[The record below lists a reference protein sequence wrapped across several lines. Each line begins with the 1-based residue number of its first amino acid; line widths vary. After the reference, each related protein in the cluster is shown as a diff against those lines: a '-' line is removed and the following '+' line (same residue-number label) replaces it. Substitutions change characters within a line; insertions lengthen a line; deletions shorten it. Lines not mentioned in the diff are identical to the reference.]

1 MKLGNLLAAILVSG
15 LVQGLSAAETKEAA
29 PALTPAARANAIAFK
44 FYSKAAGK
52 PGNVFFSPYSIH
64 TAFAMVYEGARGKTA
79 QEIAGLFAFQ
89 PGPLDRRASFESLKK
104 DLAEDAK
111 GAEFTQ
117 ANSFWAQEG
126 YSFRPAYIKSLRAH
140 YDAEAGQV
148 DFAAKTEAARGEING
163 WTEKRTKGKIKELFP
178 KGALNPLSRLVLV
191 NAVYFKGTWLE
202 PFSKD
207 MTADA
212 DFTKTGGEKVKV
224 KMMAAPAARK
234 AEYSESDELQA
245 LRLPYKGGSLSM
257 LVLLPREGK
266 TLADTEKALT
276 PEKLEAIRKGLEKRK
291 VKVFLPRFTFSSGFT
306 LNDTLSE
313 LGMPAA
319 FTEGAAD
326 FSGMDGTNKLYIQTA
341 FHKAFVEVN
350 EEGTEAAAATGVA
363 MGVKSM
369 SFDMFEFRANRPF
382 LFFIEDAKTGLIL
395 FMGRMEEP
403 KTE

>member
-1 MKLGNLLAAILVSG
+1 MKSRTMLAAILMTAAVS
-15 LVQGLSAAETKEAA
+15 LSAAETKESPA
-29 PALTPAARANAIAFK
+29 ALTPAARANTIAFK
-44 FYSKAAGK
+44 FYSKASAK

-79 QEIAGLFAFQ
+79 GEIASVFAFQ
-89 PGPLDRRASFESLKK
+89 QKPAEMRASLESLKT
-104 DLAEDAK
+104 DLAAAAK
-111 GAEFTQ
+111 GSEFTQ

-126 YSFRPAYIKSLRAH
+126 YRFLPSFLKPLGARYG
-140 YDAEAGQV
+140 AEARQA
-148 DFAAKTEAARGEING
+148 DFAAKTEEARGLING
-163 WTEKRTKGKIKELFP
+163 WTEKQTKGKIKELFP

-202 PFSKD
+202 PFSKE
-207 MTADA
+207 MTAEA

-224 KMMAAPAARK
+224 QMMAAPGTRK

-245 LRLPYKGGSLSM
+245 LRLPYQGGSLSM

-266 TLADTEKALT
+266 ALADTEKALT
-276 PEKLEAIRKGLEKRK
+276 PEKLDALRKGLQKQK
-291 VKVFLPRFTFSSGFT
+291 VKVFLPKFTFSSGFA
-306 LNDTLSE
+306 LNDALSQ

-319 FTEGAAD
+319 FTEGTAD
-326 FSGMDGTNKLYIQTA
+326 FSGMDGTNKLYIQSA

-369 SFDMFEFRANRPF
+369 AFDFFQFRANRPF
-382 LFFIEDAKTGLIL
+382 LFFIEDARSGLIL

>member
-1 MKLGNLLAAILVSG
+1 MKPGTILAAILMSSAIS
-15 LVQGLSAAETKEAA
+15 LSAGETKEAA
-29 PALTPAARANAIAFK
+29 PAVAPAARANAIAFK
-44 FYSKAAGK
+44 FYSKAAAR
-52 PGNVFFSPYSIH
+52 PGNIFFSPYSIH
-64 TAFAMVYEGARGKTA
+64 TAFAMVYAGARGKTA
-79 QEIAGLFAFQ
+79 QEIASVFSFL
-89 PGPLDRRASFESLKK
+89 PGPLDQRASLESLDK
-104 DLAEDAK
+104 DLAEAAK
-111 GAEFTQ
+111 GSDFTQ
-117 ANSFWAQEG
+117 ANSFWAQED
-126 YSFRPAYIKSLRAH
+126 YKFRPAFIKTLRAH
-140 YDAEAGQV
+140 YKAEAREV
-148 DFAAKTEAARGEING
+148 NFAARTEEARAEINS
-163 WTEKRTKGKIKELFP
+163 WTGKQTKGKIKELFP

-202 PFSKD
+202 TFSKE
-207 MTADA
+207 MTEEA
-212 DFTKTGGEKVKV
+212 DFTKTGGDKVKV
-224 KMMAAPAARK
+224 KMMTAPGTRK
-234 AEYSESDELQA
+234 AEYSESEELQA
-245 LRLPYKGGSLSM
+245 LRLPYQGGSLSM

-266 TLADTEKALT
+266 TLGETEKALT
-276 PEKLEAIRKGLEKRK
+276 AEKLEAIRKGLEKKK

-369 SFDMFEFRANRPF
+369 AFDFYRFRADRPF

-395 FMGRMEEP
+395 FMGRMAEP
-403 KTE
+403 KSE